1 MAVRKANAQ
10 AFALGTN
17 ADDENLATAGALS
30 QTTVAGREGSPADAE
45 LAASAQ
51 ARRRQPRARRPA
63 AARGPAVRIQAFGEI
78 GWELFAASKTFDAVL
93 GSKSGLAYGGGARIA
108 HRSGLF
114 GQVDITRFTKD
125 GSRVFV
131 SNGEVFSLG
140 IPTTVTTTPID
151 FTVGIE
157 AFANRRP
164 RPARGQPRGRA
175 ATPAAGARP
184 RALSYYVGGGLGLF
198 GYKETAEFATAGDD
212 TDDRFRSYHVMGG
225 VHVPVWSAVGVGFD
239 VQRRWVKDA
248 IGTAG
253 VSQAF
258 EETDLGGLTVRVRF
272 TVGM

>member
-1 MAVRKANAQ
+1 MANAQ
-10 AFALGTN
+10 AFAVGT
-17 ADDENLATAGALS
+17 DSGEEIVTTAGALLHS
-30 QTTVAGREGSPADAE
+30 SGAEPAGTPVESE

-51 ARRRQPRARRPA
+51 ARRRQARARRPA
-63 AARGPAVRIQAFGEI
+63 APRGPAVRVQAFGEV
-78 GWELFAASKTFDAVL
+78 GWEFFAASKTFDAVL
-93 GSKSGLAYGGGARIA
+93 GSKSGIAYGGGARIA

-114 GQVDITRFTKD
+114 GQVDISRFKKD

-140 IPTTVTTTPID
+140 IPTTVTMTPID
-151 FTVGIE
+151 FTVGFE
-157 AFANRRP
+157 AFVNRRP
-164 RPARGQPRGRA
+164 RPARGQPRARA
-175 ATPAAGARP
+175 AAPARTARQ
-184 RALSYYVGGGLGLF
+184 RAVSYYVGGGLGLF

-225 VHVPVWSAVGVGFD
+225 VHVPVWSVVGLGFD
-239 VQRRWVKDA
+239 VQRRWVNDA